1 MGVTELETFVR
12 RIDTFN
18 LNREGE
24 ILWYDGGYIL
34 HIKMLSTCVITVA
47 FMDFN
52 QTIQFSGSLVI

>member
-24 ILWYDGGYIL
+24 ILWYDGGYI
-34 HIKMLSTCVITVA
+34 
-47 FMDFN
+47 
-52 QTIQFSGSLVI
+52 